1 MVTLE
6 APIVEEISRERR
18 FFGPLV
24 GKRCWLSL
32 FLLCSL
38 FGLISGCG
46 GGGGGG
52 GSSASGTFFP
62 GEGEVALMAV
72 LYPEILGDLEG
83 GSTSPPE
90 SASLGQQVVFKF
102 SGEPEGMPGYNSL
115 QIYAEAGSDYS
126 GPESVLDR
134 DRNIVPGRGV
144 WEKIGSLVVFTPY
157 VPTVPIDLSR
167 GAPED
172 AVPGLL
178 PDMEYTVYIPVGT
191 GNSIKNLIGV
201 QPWVPNPGYFT
212 TCSSDFPNFYY
223 DNHPDVAPSV
233 VSSVP
238 ADGETDVS
246 LHAMWW
252 KSHREHVDDP
262 GNEIPNFQ
270 IPGFPTERDFSLMF
284 DRPLLSTDENIKG
297 VDLDEDGL
305 TDRNMFYLYAT
316 PLAYASLNEFGGGD
330 PGIVSIDRETGDVT
344 FIGVTET
351 LFPIQ
356 YTVGLTSVALMRSG
370 RMYGTSGTA
379 LFEVEY
385 HTLTTPGICG
395 LSPIGNIPGYGDLR
409 AFCAAPDG
417 RLLALS
423 ESTSRMISIDQ
434 ETAAVL
440 EETDLEVGHGI
451 YMDLAARADGTLYSL
466 AVIDSGQP
474 GAESTILEID
484 PDSGDAVVLYI
495 GAGDYTSL
503 SLVGFSKLSLYS
515 GPGLAVDLFDL
526 DTMQFESGGT
536 YTLSGSGFTLLDESP
551 LAFRNVN
558 AELDAEAQ
566 LVSNTIDGADVQLNP
581 SGILPFGERVE
592 IMVRRGLANLTLTSI
607 ATVQGEHPLEADR
620 AAVFY
625 TYAPSSDPVTDVFF
639 EDFLNI
645 DWEAPITD
653 LVAEAAARNEV
664 VPAANWDITDVDGE
678 APHYKHLLATYGL
691 TGEGNL
697 GDFRPSGL
705 YPVVI
710 LDTDYQALPL
720 YDGSTPDVKEH
731 MVVTTGAFH
740 FENIEIPAN
749 VTVVGRGTNP
759 LVLTATGTILV
770 EGTIDVSG
778 MEGMDDDTFDS
789 AFTPTPGG
797 IGGSGGGRGG
807 MSHPPVPANFQNLT
821 DLRSPKK
828 AEDGWGYSNLLQSG
842 GKGGES
848 GTKGTNCPWLGGGS
862 GAAKDSRGSGG
873 GGGTYLQEGGFGY
886 HGYGKFYTDPDDPS
900 YTNSNRFFERA
911 SWSYHDGHPFPI
923 PGTNTYDTQDP
934 PGGDAGDL
942 VFSDGNPEN
951 DFVGNGGELAFL
963 RGGQGG
969 GGGGTR
975 LDCMNPATIN
985 AANGWIP
992 PVDRS
997 AYDSKGGGGGGG
1009 GGALG
1014 LYALGDIAIRSS
1026 AVIMSRG
1033 GPGGGGEVIG
1043 HANYGGAGGGGSGGA
1058 VIVDSASRIYVEAG
1072 AEIDVTGG
1080 WPGEAKEVHQYT
1092 WTEYPGN
1099 HCLNNGLSKHL
1110 ASFCAWSIG
1119 DGGFG
1124 GHGLV
1129 QFQVPPPIAENLV
1142 GTAWQTAAFAELC
1155 EVDWMGSMCDGYNS
1169 GTNPHCGC
1177 NASGSGCRK
1186 MFWHFKV
1193 NYDATNKPSLPVSN
1207 DCLVDPAST
1216 PTTLGPISN
1225 GMSRWIDTGQVIHR
1239 GDVGGF
1245 PSPFY
1250 LSFEGILSDGTVMT
1264 ENGKIPNPDLSDIRV
1279 DAPDVMPPPPQ
1290 GSTFYIPED
1299 NEVKIVFQGADAL
1312 VPGSSVPDLSTI
1324 VPGSGQWTADLSE
1337 LAGKQF
1343 IRFIITMD
1351 TATSG
1356 QLSPTSTKPQVN
1368 YVRIRMQY

>member
-1 MVTLE
+1 MMDH
-6 APIVEEISRERR
+6 AGRSSR
-18 FFGPLV
+18 
-24 GKRCWLSL
+24 L
-32 FLLCSL
+32 FHFILFASVFSV

-144 WEKIGSLVVFTPY
+144 WEKIGNLVVFTPY

-233 VSSVP
+233 LSSVP

-297 VDLDEDGL
+297 IDLDEDGL

-316 PLAYASLNEFGGGD
+316 PLAYASLDEFGGGD

-423 ESTSRMISIDQ
+423 ESTSRMISIDP
-434 ETAAVL
+434 ETGGVL

-451 YMDLAARADGTLYSL
+451 YTDLAARADGTLFCV
-466 AVIDSGQP
+466 AVIGSGQP
-474 GAESTILEID
+474 GAQTTLLEID
-484 PDSGDAVVLYI
+484 PDSGDGTVLYS
-495 GAGDYTSL
+495 GTGDYTSL
-503 SLVGFSKLSLYS
+503 SLVGFTKLSLYS

-526 DTMQFESGGT
+526 ETLRFESGGT

-607 ATVQGEHPLEADR
+607 ATVQGEHPLEADPV
-620 AAVFY
+620 ATFY
-625 TYAPSSDPVTDVFF
+625 THSPSSNAVDDVFF
-639 EDFLNI
+639 EDFLNT
-645 DWEAPITD
+645 DWEATVTD
-653 LVAEAAARNEV
+653 FIDEASARSEV
-664 VPAANWDITDVDGE
+664 VPAANWDITDVDGD

-697 GDFRPSGL
+697 GDFKPSGI

-710 LDTDYQALPL
+710 LDTDYQVLPL

-797 IGGSGGGRGG
+797 IGGAGGGRGG
-807 MSHPPVPANFQNLT
+807 DAHPATPTNFQNLT
-821 DLRSPKK
+821 DLRSPKT
-828 AEDGWGYSNLLQSG
+828 AEDGWGYSNLVQAG

-848 GTKGTNCPWLGGGS
+848 GAKGTNAPWKGGS
-862 GAAKDSRGSGG
+862 QGDDKLARGSGG
-873 GGGTYLQEGGFGY
+873 GGGTFLMEGGYGYLGFGKY
-886 HGYGKFYTDPDDPS
+886 YTDPDDPRFS
-900 YTNSNRFFERA
+900 SSNRYFERDF
-911 SWSYHDGHPFPI
+911 WEFYDGHPQPT
-923 PGTNTYDTQDP
+923 PGVNRYDTQDT
-934 PGGDAGDL
+934 PGGAAGDI
-942 VFSDGNPEN
+942 VFKDSDPEN
-951 DFVGNGGELAFL
+951 DFIGNGGELSFL

-975 LDCMNPATIN
+975 LDSMNPATIN
-985 AANGWIP
+985 AAAGWFP

-997 AYDSKGGGGGGG
+997 AYDAKGGGGGGG

-1014 LYALGDIAIRSS
+1014 LYALGEITVTSTGALL
-1026 AVIMSRG
+1026 ARG
-1033 GPGGGGEVIG
+1033 GIGGGGEVIG
-1043 HANYGGAGGGGSGGA
+1043 HSNFGGGGGAGSGGA
-1058 VIVDSASRIYVEAG
+1058 IIVDSALRITIEQD
-1072 AEIDVTGG
+1072 AEIDVSGG
-1080 WPGEAKEVHQYT
+1080 WPGDAKEVHKYT
-1092 WTEYPGN
+1092 VNELKGN
-1099 HCLNNGLSKHL
+1099 PCLNIDGDPKKHK
-1110 ASFCAWSIG
+1110 ASFCSWSVG
-1119 DGGFG
+1119 DGGYG
-1124 GHGLV
+1124 GCGIV
-1129 QFQVPPPIAENLV
+1129 QLQVPPPFADNLV
-1142 GTAWQTAAFAELC
+1142 GTYWQTAAFAEIC
-1155 EVDWMGSMCDGYNS
+1155 EIDWEEQICDGNDPIYN
-1169 GTNPHCGC
+1169 PDCGC
-1177 NASGSGCRK
+1177 SKTGDNCARTYWHYVVERVGS
-1186 MFWHFKV
+1186 
-1193 NYDATNKPSLPVSN
+1193 DPSFPITH
-1207 DCLVDPAST
+1207 DCLIDPEKT

-1239 GDVGGF
+1239 GDVNG
-1245 PSPFY
+1245 SPAPLY
-1250 LSFEGILSDGTVMT
+1250 LAFEGILADGTVMT

-1299 NEVKIVFQGADAL
+1299 NEVKVLFQGADAI
-1312 VPGSSVPDLSTI
+1312 VAGSSIPDPATI
-1324 VPGSGQWTADLSE
+1324 VPGPGQWTADLSD

-1343 IRFIITMD
+1343 IRFIITLN

-1356 QLSPTSTKPQVN
+1356 QVDPLSTKPQVN